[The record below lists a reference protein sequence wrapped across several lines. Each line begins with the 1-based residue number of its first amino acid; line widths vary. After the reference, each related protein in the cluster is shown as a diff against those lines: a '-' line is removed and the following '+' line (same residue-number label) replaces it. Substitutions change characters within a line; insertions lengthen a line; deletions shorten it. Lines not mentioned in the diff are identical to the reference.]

1 MAARSLRDLY
11 DEFRAANG
19 IRDNRPG
26 RILDE
31 GAMSKLMQMFLAFGV
46 QVKAS
51 DIHFEPIG
59 AGARIRYRIDGIL
72 HDMLTISPEMRDPLL
87 RAIKVRAGTSQGMTT
102 LEEVLRVMDE
112 SEMEDIA
119 G

>member
-1 MAARSLRDLY
+1 MAVRSLRDLY

-26 RILDE
+26 KILDE
-31 GAMSKLMQMFLAFGV
+31 GAMSN
-46 QVKAS
+46 
-51 DIHFEPIG
+51 
-59 AGARIRYRIDGIL
+59 
-72 HDMLTISPEMRDPLL
+72 
-87 RAIKVRAGTSQGMTT
+87 
-102 LEEVLRVMDE
+102 MDE